1 MQITAD
7 ILKRLYPATPDERMD
22 ALVKPLNATFERY
35 DIETPTRMAAFLAQ
49 IGHESAGFK
58 ATSENLNYSA
68 KALRAVFRKYFP
80 TEALAN
86 AYARQPA
93 KIANRVYAN
102 RYGNGP
108 ESSGDGYRYRGRGF
122 IQLTF
127 RDNYK
132 SFAAAFDMKLEDA
145 VAYLETLDGA
155 CLSAGWYW
163 DSRRLNQYA
172 DQNRFDTITQKI
184 NGGQNGANDR
194 RAHFAV
200 AKKLLI
206 A

>member
-1 MQITAD
+1 
-7 ILKRLYPATPDERMD
+7 MD

-35 DIETPTRMAAFLAQ
+35 DIETPTRIAAFLAQ
-49 IGHESAGFK
+49 VGHESAGFK
-58 ATSENLNYSA
+58 ATAENLNYSA

-80 TEALAN
+80 TDALAN
-86 AYARQPA
+86 AYARQPQ

-102 RYGNGP
+102 RYGNGS
-108 ESSGDGYRYRGRGF
+108 EASGDGFRYRGRGF

-127 RDNYK
+127 RDNYR
-132 SFAAAFDMKLEDA
+132 SFAGAFNMTLAEA
-145 VAYLETLDGA
+145 VSYLETLDGA

-163 DSRRLNQYA
+163 DSRNLNQFA
-172 DQNRFDTITQKI
+172 DQNRFDTITQRI
-184 NGGQNGANDR
+184 NGGQNGAEDR

-200 AKKLLI
+200 AKRLLS